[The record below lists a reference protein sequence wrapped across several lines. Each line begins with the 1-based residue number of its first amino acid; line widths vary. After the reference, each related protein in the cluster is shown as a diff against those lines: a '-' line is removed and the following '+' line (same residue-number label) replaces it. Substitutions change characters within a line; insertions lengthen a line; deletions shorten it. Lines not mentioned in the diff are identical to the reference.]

1 MLQCYEQRE
10 QVAQKWM
17 MKKKQQS
24 HFKISLSAKNKIYLD
39 CCFDHEDQIRR
50 KNTNKIVPIFPLSC
64 GRFKTI
70 NCVDEKVHCAQ
81 KM

>member
-1 MLQCYEQRE
+1 MDDE
-10 QVAQKWM
+10 
-17 MKKKQQS
+17 KKQQS
-24 HFKISLSAKNKIYLD
+24 HFKISLSAKKQIQNKIYLD

-50 KNTNKIVPIFPLSC
+50 KNTNKIVPIFPLSF
-64 GRFKTI
+64 GRFETI